1 MNPFR
6 LLFLLF
12 ILVPLVEIYLL
23 MQVGSVIGAFSTILL
38 VVATAIIGVTLLR
51 AQGLSTLMDAQRSMA
66 GGEIPALQLMEG
78 AALLVSGALLLTPG
92 FVTDF
97 IGFLGLIPTTRKM
110 LIRGFLARSNSVNF
124 QYGETSSSTE
134 RRDGVTIDGEFHE
147 KGDPWLK

>member
-23 MQVGSVIGAFSTILL
+23 IQVGSMIGALPTVLL
-38 VVATAIIGVTLLR
+38 IVITALVGVTLLR
-51 AQGLSTLMDAQRSMA
+51 AQGLSTWLEAQRTLA
-66 GGEIPALQLMEG
+66 GGELPALQLMEG

-97 IGFLGLIPTTRKM
+97 IGFLGLIPVTRKM
-110 LIRGFLARSNSVNF
+110 LVRWFLSRATVVGFQGRPDFHRRG
-124 QYGETSSSTE
+124 
-134 RRDGVTIDGEFHE
+134 RDEEVIDGEFQE
-147 KGDPWLK
+147 KDDPWLK

>member
-23 MQVGSVIGAFSTILL
+23 IQVGSAIGAVPTILL
-38 VVATAIIGVTLLR
+38 IVITALAGVTLLR
-51 AQGLSTLMDAQRSMA
+51 AQGLSTWLEAQRTLA

-97 IGFLGLIPTTRKM
+97 IGFLGLIPATRKM
-110 LIRGFLARSNSVNF
+110 LVRWFLSRTTVVGFQNHSGFHQR
-124 QYGETSSSTE
+124 E
-134 RRDGVTIDGEFHE
+134 RDGGVIDGEFRE
-147 KGDPWLK
+147 KE